1 MRFVESIDGQSSAS
15 KPLVEEEVLL
25 DELEEEEEEED
36 LCKHVILESALY
48 ASYRHV
54 GFD

>member
-1 MRFVESIDGQSSAS
+1 MWFVESIDGQSSAS

-25 DELEEEEEEED
+25 DELEEEEEED